1 MRSDCEHPQLSQDV
15 FVTDPRA
22 GSARILV
29 VDDEPSVRK
38 FAARALLGEGFL
50 VEEAADGVEALAL
63 VRSISVNV
71 VVTDV
76 VMPRLNG
83 VELLRELS
91 ATHPDLPVILMSGYA
106 PAQLDGMGIAAPC
119 GILVKPFGAD
129 RLVEEVRRCLPG
141 AGPVPARTA

>member
-1 MRSDCEHPQLSQDV
+1 
-15 FVTDPRA
+15 VTEA
-22 GSARILV
+22 HTASARILI
-29 VDDEPSVRK
+29 VDDEPSVRR

-50 VEEAADGVEALAL
+50 VQEAADGVEALAL
-63 VRSISVNV
+63 VRDMSVDV

-91 ATHPDLPVILMSGYA
+91 ATHPDLPVILMSGFA
-106 PAQLDGMGIAAPC
+106 ATQLEGMGIAAPC
-119 GILVKPFGAD
+119 GLLVKPFGAD

-141 AGPVPARTA
+141 AGPVTVSRSSGVGL

>member
-1 MRSDCEHPQLSQDV
+1 MAEPHP
-15 FVTDPRA
+15 

-29 VDDEPSVRK
+29 VDDEPSVRR
-38 FAARALLGEGFL
+38 FVARALLGEGFL
-50 VEEAADGVEALAL
+50 VQEAADGVEALAL
-63 VRSISVNV
+63 VRTISVSV

-106 PAQLDGMGIAAPC
+106 TAQLDGMGIVAPC
-119 GILVKPFGAD
+119 GILAKPFSAD

-141 AGPVPARTA
+141 AGPVPVSGSNGVGL